1 MIKQT
6 GLKLQVVLS
15 FHACGGNV
23 GDTAHVPLP
32 AWVVHCGDVDPDLW
46 HTDRP
51 QGGCPGR
58 RNKEYLSIWADEASG
73 VLSGRSPMQCY
84 EDLMISFKGT
94 FETEIGTLIEE
105 IVIGAGPCG
114 ELR

>member
-32 AWVVHCGDVDPDLW
+32 SWVVQCGNIDPDLW

-58 RNKEYLSIWADEASG
+58 RNKEYLSVWADEASG

-84 EDLMISFKGT
+84 EDFMVSFKSM
-94 FETEIGTLIEE
+94 FESDIGTLIEE
-105 IVIGAGPCG
+105 IVVGAGPCG

>member
-1 MIKQT
+1 
-6 GLKLQVVLS
+6 
-15 FHACGGNV
+15 
-23 GDTAHVPLP
+23 
-32 AWVVHCGDVDPDLW
+32 
-46 HTDRP
+46 
-51 QGGCPGR
+51 
-58 RNKEYLSIWADEASG
+58 
-73 VLSGRSPMQCY
+73 MQCY